1 MNARRLVLR
10 LAVTVTLVLGAV
22 GCAGLSHKIDRG
34 LLDDVPNE
42 EKLILFDAENGVLIA
57 KDEAELADRRQ
68 KESRQALERAR
79 RYRAVIAERRQ
90 SGASIDTPD
99 VLSLLDQWNDA
110 RIAVREKEVDL
121 AETTRK
127 TADVRLWA
135 ARARYERAKAKLVKD
150 FDPERG
156 NDIKLEDFDQQVTEW
171 QLKEAE
177 VDAVVA
183 AAQAELTG
191 ARTTYNALST
201 QLVNASKGAYGGPWA
216 DLLE

>member
-1 MNARRLVLR
+1 MRYIAAALLV
-10 LAVTVTLVLGAV
+10 ALVA
-22 GCAGLSHKIDRG
+22 GCAGLSHKVDRS

-57 KDEAELADRRQ
+57 KDEAELADKRQ
-68 KESRQALERAR
+68 REARQALDRAR
-79 RYRAVIAERRQ
+79 RYRDVIAERRQ
-90 SGASIDTPD
+90 SGASIDTAE
-99 VLSLLDQWNDA
+99 VLGLLDQWNDA

-156 NDIKLEDFDQQVTEW
+156 NDIKVEDFDQQVTEW
-171 QLKEAE
+171 QAKEAE

-183 AAQAELTG
+183 AAQAELTE
-191 ARTTYNALST
+191 ARTAYNLLST
-201 QLVNASKGAYGGPWA
+201 QLVTASKGAYGGPWA